1 VSDAHEEK
9 IERSALLLELDDE
22 FRDSNLPMIE
32 RFFQV
37 LFPRKPTLSLTGGAA
52 TPPPGSARWVRL
64 MLANHNNHGVHGG
77 TIGATVRL
85 VACAT
90 PHA

>member
-1 VSDAHEEK
+1 MSDAHEEK

-37 LFPRKPTLSLTGGAA
+37 LFLPAKSHALAARGCAA
-52 TPPPGSARWVRL
+52 TPRAGSERQHGWVRL
-64 MLANHNNHGVHGG
+64 GMA
-77 TIGATVRL
+77 
-85 VACAT
+85 
-90 PHA
+90 